1 MFQVPAKTQ
10 YAIRA
15 LVHIAQAGE
24 DSAARIAEA
33 QKISPKYLEGVLSQ
47 LKTAGIVASDRG
59 RQGGY
64 RLVRDAADIRM
75 SEVVEAT
82 EGEIRPVG
90 CVDSADSCVM
100 GVSCMPRRFW
110 LGLKSAV
117 DDYLSSVTLAEL
129 SEEPFISLNSPGDTD
144 TGARRTR

>member
-15 LVHIAQAGE
+15 LVHIAKAGE

-33 QKISPKYLEGVLSQ
+33 QQISPKYLEGILGQ

-64 RLVRDAADIRM
+64 RLARDAADIRM

-90 CVDSADSCVM
+90 CVDSADSCAM
-100 GVSCMPRRFW
+100 GLSCMPRRFW

-117 DDYLSSVTLAEL
+117 DGYLSSVTLAEL
-129 SEEPFISLNSPGDTD
+129 SEEPFISLNSTEDSD
-144 TGARRTR
+144 ASARSTR